1 MNFINAVISGFGV
14 TVGAILSLI
23 FIALAGAFISL
34 LYYEVQARLLVKKVE
49 KEIKRKEKENEREVY
64 KGTVANNKHKLGI

>member
-23 FIALAGAFISL
+23 FISLAGAFISL
-34 LYYEVQARLLVKKVE
+34 LFCEIQARRLARKVE
-49 KEIKRKEKENEREVY
+49 KEIKQFNKEVELKEESE
-64 KGTVANNKHKLGI
+64 

>member
-23 FIALAGAFISL
+23 FISLAGAFISL
-34 LYYEVQARLLVKKVE
+34 LYCEIQARLLARKVE
-49 KEIKRKEKENEREVY
+49 KEIKQFNKEVELKERL
-64 KGTVANNKHKLGI
+64 K

>member
-23 FIALAGAFISL
+23 FISLAGAFISL
-34 LYYEVQARLLVKKVE
+34 LYLEIQARLLVRKVE
-49 KEIKRKEKENEREVY
+49 KEIRRKKEEAE
-64 KGTVANNKHKLGI
+64 

>member
-34 LYYEVQARLLVKKVE
+34 LYCEIRARLIVRRAE
-49 KEIKRKEKENEREVY
+49 K
-64 KGTVANNKHKLGI
+64 

>member
-14 TVGAILSLI
+14 TIGAILSLI

-34 LYYEVQARLLVKKVE
+34 LFCEIQAGLFARKVE
-49 KEIKRKEKENEREVY
+49 AEITRVVKIWEEK
-64 KGTVANNKHKLGI
+64 

>member
-14 TVGAILSLI
+14 TIGAILSLI

-34 LYYEVQARLLVKKVE
+34 LFCEIQARLLARKVE
-49 KEIKRKEKENEREVY
+49 KEIRRKEKENER
-64 KGTVANNKHKLGI
+64 A

>member
-14 TVGAILSLI
+14 TIGAILSLI

-34 LYYEVQARLLVKKVE
+34 LFCEIQARLLARKIE
-49 KEIKRKEKENEREVY
+49 REIQRKEESV
-64 KGTVANNKHKLGI
+64 

>member
-14 TVGAILSLI
+14 TIGAILSLI

-34 LYYEVQARLLVKKVE
+34 LFCEIQARLLARKIE
-49 KEIKRKEKENEREVY
+49 KEIRRKEKENDR
-64 KGTVANNKHKLGI
+64 A

>member
-34 LYYEVQARLLVKKVE
+34 LFCEIQARLLVRNVE
-49 KEIKRKEKENEREVY
+49 REIKRKEKENER
-64 KGTVANNKHKLGI
+64 A

>member
-14 TVGAILSLI
+14 TIGAILSLI

-34 LYYEVQARLLVKKVE
+34 LFCEIQARLLARKIE
-49 KEIKRKEKENEREVY
+49 KEIRRKEKENER
-64 KGTVANNKHKLGI
+64 T